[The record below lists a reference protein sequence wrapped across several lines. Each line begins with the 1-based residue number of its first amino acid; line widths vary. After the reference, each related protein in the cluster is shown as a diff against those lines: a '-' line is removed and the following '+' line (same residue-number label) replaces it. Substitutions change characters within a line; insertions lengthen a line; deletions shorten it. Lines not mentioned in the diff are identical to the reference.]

1 VTARGRFRR
10 PSRRCGAVTGKV
22 RAAAA
27 VIALFLAA
35 GTPVA
40 SPAAANEA
48 QPASARAT
56 ARRVCG
62 AVDHDLLLRVARG
75 YFPGRSGQIQFIA
88 HEPNFVDG
96 GLTHSGPW
104 DYDQEVPLL
113 LYGPGWIKPGVYSSP
128 ATLADIAP
136 TEAALLG
143 FDDFTAP
150 DGHAL
155 GRALADSNGP
165 PPRVLVTMV
174 WDSAGMDL
182 LNRWPRATPT
192 LDALKRKGAW
202 LSNVTVGASPSN
214 TPVGHAT
221 IGTGAYPD
229 HNGFADE
236 YIYMNGKMQK
246 PNENGPGFL
255 LDATLA
261 DRYDAAMGNRPVVA
275 MVATLSA
282 HIMMESH
289 GSMWGGADKDIA
301 ITREK
306 TDAATAGAEGVSWSL
321 TPDMAPFY
329 DLPSYVNDVGNLA
342 KWNDILDAEDGKR
355 DGKWRQNTISQLN
368 GGFDTPAR
376 TPYQT
381 ELVKAVVRN
390 ERFGADGVPDLLDLN
405 YKAIDTLGHAYS
417 ADGIELSDALEWQDR
432 DLADFI
438 AFMDREVGKRRW
450 AMVLTA
456 DHGMMRDPNV
466 TGAFRIGIDE
476 LTADIEKRFDS
487 DNDDTSLVIKVRPT
501 ELWLNEAEVADNGT
515 SDAEIATYI
524 DGLTQQ
530 DTLKPNLAPAPDAS
544 ARVFDA
550 AFPSSILTA
559 LPCLPG
565 GIAG

>member
-1 VTARGRFRR
+1 VTARGRRLRR
-10 PSRRCGAVTGKV
+10 RGSRIAGAIAVVSSLLFASALST
-22 RAAAA
+22 RPDAAASSDGLQDR
-27 VIALFLAA
+27 AL
-35 GTPVA
+35 
-40 SPAAANEA
+40 
-48 QPASARAT
+48 
-56 ARRVCG
+56 ARRVC
-62 AVDHDLLLRVARG
+62 ASVKHELLLRVARG
-75 YFPGRSGQIQFIA
+75 YFPGRSGQIQFVA

-113 LYGPGWIKPGVYSSP
+113 FYGPGWFKPGTYSQP
-128 ATLADIAP
+128 ATLADVAP
-136 TEAALLG
+136 TEAAMLG
-143 FDDFTAP
+143 FGGFNAP
-150 DGHAL
+150 DGRPLTEAVAA
-155 GRALADSNGP
+155 GNKRP
-165 PPRVLVTMV
+165 PKVLVTMV

-182 LNRWPRATPT
+182 LNRWPKATPY
-192 LDALKRKGAW
+192 LDSLRKRGAW
-202 LSNVTVGASPSN
+202 FSNVTVGASPSN

-255 LDATLA
+255 VDPTLA
-261 DRYDAAMGNRPVVA
+261 DQYDVAMGNKPKVA

-289 GSMWGGADKDIA
+289 GTMWGGGDKDIA
-301 ITREK
+301 VTREK
-306 TDAATAGAEGVSWSL
+306 TDAETAGAEGVSWSL

-329 DLPSYVNDVGNLA
+329 DLPDYVNKVGNLS
-342 KWNDILDAEDGKR
+342 KWTSVLDAEDGKR

-381 ELVKAVVRN
+381 QLVKAIVRS
-390 ERFGADGVPDLLDLN
+390 EGFGADNVPDLLDLN

-417 ADGIELSDALEWQDR
+417 ADGIELSDALVWQDR
-432 DLADFI
+432 DLRDFVG
-438 AFMDREVGKRRW
+438 FMNHQVGAGQW

-487 DNDDTSLVIKVRPT
+487 DGDNVAMVIKVRPT

-515 SDAEIATYI
+515 SDAEIADYI
-524 DGLTQQ
+524 NGLTQQ
-530 DTLKPNLAPAPDAS
+530 DTLKANLAPAPDPS

-550 AFPSSILTA
+550 AFPSSILAT

-565 GIAG
+565 GSAG

>member
-1 VTARGRFRR
+1 VIGCRRWLERPGPRG
-10 PSRRCGAVTGKV
+10 
-22 RAAAA
+22 AAA
-27 VIALFLAA
+27 IAMLSSVLLAA
-35 GTPVA
+35 AISTGP
-40 SPAAANEA
+40 SAAASSEA
-48 QPASARAT
+48 AQDRAL

-62 AVDHDLLLRVARG
+62 SVKHELLLRVARG
-75 YFPGRSGQIQFIA
+75 YFPGRSGQIQFVA

-113 LYGPGWIKPGVYSSP
+113 FYGPGWFKPGSYSQP
-128 ATLADIAP
+128 ATLADVAP
-136 TEAALLG
+136 TEAAMLG
-143 FDDFTAP
+143 FDGFHPP
-150 DGHAL
+150 DGRSL
-155 GRALADSNGP
+155 SEALAGGSKP

-182 LNRWPRATPT
+182 LNRWPKATPY
-192 LDALKRKGAW
+192 LSSLRKRGAW
-202 LSNVTVGASPSN
+202 FSNVIVGASPSN

-255 LDATLA
+255 IDPTLA
-261 DRYDAAMGNRPVVA
+261 DQYDTAMGNKPKVA
-275 MVATLSA
+275 MIATLSA

-289 GSMWGGADKDIA
+289 GTMWGGGDRDIA
-301 ITREK
+301 VTREK

-329 DLPSYVNDVGNLA
+329 DLPDYVNKIGDLS
-342 KWNDILDAEDGKR
+342 KWTSILDAEDGKR

-390 ERFGADGVPDLLDLN
+390 EGFGADNVPDLLDLN

-432 DLADFI
+432 DLKGFV
-438 AFMDREVGKRRW
+438 AFMNHQVGKGKW

-487 DNDDTSLVIKVRPT
+487 DGDNVSMVIKVRPT

-515 SDAEIATYI
+515 SDAEIADYI

-530 DTLKPNLAPAPDAS
+530 DTLKANLAPAPDPS

-550 AFPSSILTA
+550 AFPSSILST

-565 GIAG
+565 GSAG